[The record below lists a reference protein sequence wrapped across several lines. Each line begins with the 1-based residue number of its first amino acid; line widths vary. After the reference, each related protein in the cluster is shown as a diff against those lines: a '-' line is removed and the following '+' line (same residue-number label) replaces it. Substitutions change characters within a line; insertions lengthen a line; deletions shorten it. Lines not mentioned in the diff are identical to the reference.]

1 MDTGGGL
8 SKTGLDLDLD
18 LDLDSDYDY
27 DFDLDLD
34 LDYRWDSDS
43 DFRRLGSDISL
54 LSDRGLTSPSTILIK
69 GVFLCIWGRETSLRF
84 LEDKTFLDSSLLSI
98 FSSSRLL
105 YSISEGLGSRY
116 NGIVLSKYVQLSRQK
131 LESKVKI

>member
-1 MDTGGGL
+1 MKMVGLIMDTDGGL
-8 SKTGLDLDLD
+8 SKIDLDLD

-54 LSDRGLTSPSTILIK
+54 LSDRGLASPSTMLVK
-69 GVFLCIWGRETSLRF
+69 GIFLYIWGRETSLRF
-84 LEDKTFLDSSLLSI
+84 LEDKIFLNSSLLSI
-98 FSSSRLL
+98 LSSSRLL
-105 YSISEGLGSRY
+105 YSISKGLDSRC
-116 NGIVLSKYVQLSRQK
+116 NGIILSKY
-131 LESKVKI
+131 I